1 MAKRYIITPQGE
13 LREIET
19 TPDSQALA
27 QAMAIF
33 NESRRTDAEVLT
45 QAAVRGLHQAD
56 TAYKLAGQQRENLM
70 EQLRYT
76 LGQSELIRDDIKHGK
91 DIDNIHRYF
100 NLIQDIFKGL
110 RKSEEK
116 K

>member
-45 QAAVRGLHQAD
+45 QAAVRGLHRAD
-56 TAYKLAGQQRENLM
+56 TMYKFAGQRREHIAERQNLLNRQFEYGLM
-70 EQLRYT
+70 RLQYDKDKGDIEKIFDL
-76 LGQSELIRDDIKHGK
+76 LGILENVPKK
-91 DIDNIHRYF
+91 
-100 NLIQDIFKGL
+100 
-110 RKSEEK
+110 EK